1 MALDDRRVWENLS
14 EWDNLDNPLAPLTDE
29 QQQSIL
35 ELASL
40 CSNRLH
46 LQDEVICHKM
56 TMNIT
61 CKMSN
66 ITGCS

>member
-14 EWDNLDNPLAPLTDE
+14 EWDDLDNPLAPLTDE

-40 CSNRLH
+40 CSNQLH
-46 LQDEVICHKM
+46 LHDEVICYK
-56 TMNIT
+56 
-61 CKMSN
+61 
-66 ITGCS
+66 

>member
-29 QQQSIL
+29 QQKSIL

-40 CSNRLH
+40 CSNQLH
-46 LQDEVICHKM
+46 LHDEVICFYKK
-56 TMNIT
+56 
-61 CKMSN
+61 CV
-66 ITGCS
+66 